1 MRAITFFQGILVMI
15 MSFFLSMRQKTNLSL
30 TNLSRSG
37 SVWTNDTS
45 DLLRFGMEAVS
56 NSWIY
61 KANAYLAE
69 LCLRLG
75 CNTYHLSE
83 ILEDDM
89 PSMGYSNKEVE
100 SITRWIR
107 GFRTGIINQI
117 KINEYETT
125 DFAE

>member
-1 MRAITFFQGILVMI
+1 MRTITFFQGILVMI
-15 MSFFLSMRQKTNLSL
+15 MSFFLSMRQK

-100 SITRWIR
+100 SVTRWIR

-117 KINEYETT
+117 KINEY
-125 DFAE
+125 DHGII